1 MEFRQEFPEVNT
13 VDEKR
18 YFLTWDFQIV
28 RQDATSKALYCSKL
42 EDHFPT
48 DAFALE
54 LHEDDV
60 GANYTFIPQ
69 GEEIAPYHVDDIE
82 ITFNSD
88 VRVWN
93 LRDKNGLFLCFD
105 CHTLSFSREH
115 PSFWEGFLLLSQREI
130 DILRHLLTNRW
141 VIPKTQTIIDGK
153 DIEAVDVFKLKIN
166 HFDVDMRYQLFRYWN
181 KYNITLYFDGWKRE
195 TLYFYNP
202 AVYITAYNKESVM
215 QQCKMCVVSLRKMGK
230 FTGPIIL
237 MTDKDQAYID
247 NLFEGKKEYTDNLI
261 IHNLYPQDFL
271 SFVCSKY
278 EITDKETFAGYQP
291 LLYLDPD
298 IIIDNPLEPLLIRGL
313 SSGKICS
320 PAEEF
325 HPIQSHIPV
334 GSSLFS
340 MDDIPGRFTP
350 GINGGTILFP
360 NTESDTIRRFINEI
374 RHLVTNLVFKF
385 GRSFNGWADQEAY
398 NYLAIK
404 TNGVNSN
411 ALTSFTAYQ
420 GPAHNRRLG
429 LVHFWGFSSEE
440 KVERMK
446 EYMDTLGCQP

>member
-1 MEFRQEFPEVNT
+1 METRAMNR
-13 VDEKR
+13 KR
-18 YFLTWDFQIV
+18 YFLTWNFQVV
-28 RQDATSKALYCSKL
+28 RQNPESKTLYCSPL
-42 EDHFPT
+42 DAQFPH

-54 LHEDDV
+54 LKQDDI
-60 GANYTFIPQ
+60 ATNWTFIPQ
-69 GEEIAPYHVDDIE
+69 GEEIASHYTDDIK
-82 ITFNSD
+82 ITFNSEM
-88 VRVWN
+88 RVWN
-93 LRDKNGLFLCFD
+93 LQNKDGLFLCFD
-105 CHTLSFSREH
+105 TKTLSFSREQA
-115 PSFWEGFLLLSQREI
+115 SFWEGFLLLTRKEI
-130 DILRHLLTNRW
+130 ETLTHLLNHKW
-141 VIPKTQTIIDGK
+141 VIPKTQMIMDGK
-153 DIEAVDVFKLKIN
+153 DFQFVDTFKIKIGD
-166 HFDVDMRYQLFRYWN
+166 FDIDMRYQLLRYWN
-181 KYNITLYFDGWKRE
+181 KYNVTLYFDGWKRE
-195 TLYFYNP
+195 TLYLYNP
-202 AVYITAYNKESVM
+202 TIYITAYNKEAIM
-215 QQCKMCVVSLRKMGK
+215 QQCKMCVISLRKMGN

-261 IHNLYPQDFL
+261 IHNLYPKDFL

-278 EITDKETFAGYQP
+278 EITNKATFAGYQP

-298 IIIDNPLEPLLIRGL
+298 IIIDRPLEPLLVRGL

-340 MDDIPGRFTP
+340 MDDISGRFTP

-360 NTESDTIRRFINEI
+360 NTENDTIRRFIDEI
-374 RHLVTNLVFKF
+374 RHVITSLVFKF
-385 GRSFNGWADQEAY
+385 GRAFNGWADQEAY

-404 TNGVNSN
+404 TNWVNSN

-420 GPAHNRRLG
+420 GPTYDRRLG
-429 LVHFWGFSSEE
+429 LIHFWGFSSEE

-446 EYMDTLGCQP
+446 EYMTMLDCHH